1 MDHRRVRYPYAGRMA
16 RKRTLNGPCGAVTV
30 ALLAASLTACTD
42 GSAAVVKPAMYVRTE
57 IVQPRVRQGSVTL
70 TGELQ
75 ARFGADLS
83 FRVSGRVRERLVEI
97 GTQVA
102 PGTVLARLDATEQ
115 QADLDAATSAVTA
128 AGGAV
133 CASRKRRLT
142 GRIVSL
148 HAASRRA
155 WRSIRRR
162 KDCELPRARSKGRR
176 RSWARQKMPLGI
188 PSCAPSASGII
199 TARSLEVGQVVRR
212 VSPVFS
218 LAQDGER
225 DAVFDDL

>member
-1 MDHRRVRYPYAGRMA
+1 MVLEKGLMSWITDVFVILIGGDWPESAP
-16 RKRTLNGPCGAVTV
+16 LNGPCGAVTV

-75 ARFGADLS
+75 ARFSADLS

-128 AGGAV
+128 AEAQLRVAKATFDRQNTSHCTRLHDARGVRSGA
-133 CASRKRRLT
+133 
-142 GRIVSL
+142 GRIANCRGL
-148 HAASRRA
+148 ARKGEGAAGHGKRCPWVYRA
-155 WRSIRRR
+155 
-162 KDCELPRARSKGRR
+162 ARECIGNHH
-176 RSWARQKMPLGI
+176 
-188 PSCAPSASGII
+188 SAQS
-199 TARSLEVGQVVRR
+199 
-212 VSPVFS
+212 
-218 LAQDGER
+218 
-225 DAVFDDL
+225 